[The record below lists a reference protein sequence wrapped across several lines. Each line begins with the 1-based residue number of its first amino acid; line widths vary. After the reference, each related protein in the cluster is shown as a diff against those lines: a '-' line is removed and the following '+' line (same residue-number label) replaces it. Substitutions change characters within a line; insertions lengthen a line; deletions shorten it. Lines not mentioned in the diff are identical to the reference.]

1 MFIRGFIVLA
11 GCVVALMWAGCTRSS
26 FAPVTKS
33 SVSFHEWSAQQQ
45 QPARRTALEQRQTN
59 SDYEGAVVLGN
70 LEDEEIDES
79 SGIVASRANPGLF
92 WTHND
97 SGDDAFVY
105 AFDRRGAKRGVWKV
119 TGALAVDWEDIA
131 IGSGAKAGTPYLYL
145 GDIGDND
152 SKRAE
157 IVVYRVAEPIV
168 VADDAN
174 SNKRRPRQT
183 ERAEALRFRYPDGRH
198 DAETLM
204 VHPVTGDLYIISK
217 IRFSAA
223 SVYKATAPLQAGSVT
238 TLKLLGKINV
248 PSMLGG
254 MLTGGDISPDGRRV
268 VLCDYV
274 QGYELTLPEKGAN
287 EFDDI
292 WKLPPVPLSLGT
304 RQQGEG
310 VCYRLDGQAM
320 LATSEGRPSPLIE
333 VLRRA
338 APVRQN

>member
-11 GCVVALMWAGCTRSS
+11 GCVLAFVFALGAKSAFEPVTRAGVS
-26 FAPVTKS
+26 FA
-33 SVSFHEWSAQQQ
+33 EWSAQQE
-45 QPARRTALEQRQTN
+45 PRRAGASEQRQVN
-59 SDYEGAVVLGN
+59 SDYDAPVALGN
-70 LEDEEIDES
+70 LEDKEIGES

-105 AFDRRGAKRGVWKV
+105 AFDRQGAKRGVWKV

-131 IGSGAKAGTPYLYL
+131 IGSGAKAGQPYLYL

-152 SKRAE
+152 GKRAE
-157 IVVYRVAEPIV
+157 IVVYRVAEPTV
-168 VADDAN
+168 KTDDA
-174 SNKRRPRQT
+174 SSSKRQPRQT
-183 ERAEALRFRYPDGRH
+183 LRAEALRFRYPDGRH

-204 VHPVTGDLYIISK
+204 VHPVTGDLYIITK
-217 IRFSAA
+217 IRFSPA

-248 PSMLGG
+248 PSVMGG

-268 VLCDYV
+268 VLCDYL

-292 WKLPPVPLSLGT
+292 WKLPPVPLSLGA
-304 RQQGEG
+304 RGQGEG
-310 VCYRLDGQAM
+310 VCYRLDGQAI

-333 VLRRA
+333 VARRA
-338 APVRQN
+338 APLR